1 MKLANFVK
9 DGRAQAGIVDKELIF
24 DVQEA
29 ATENG
34 FPNFTKPL
42 TVDEVLSNGL
52 LHSLRLLS
60 SNVISSKLGKPVKS
74 VKLRSPVLFP
84 EKILLVAI
92 NYGSHSKEQ
101 EIKLPTTPYFFTK
114 FRNALIGPG
123 DPILL
128 PRVSK
133 QVDWEAELA
142 VIIGKTGKNIS
153 RKDAMD
159 YVAGYA
165 ISNDVSFRD
174 YQFSTRGPDGRTN
187 LGLDWVKGK
196 GLDSSF
202 PLGPW
207 LVTKDE
213 IPDPHNLE
221 ISLSVNGQR
230 KQHSSTG
237 DMVIRI
243 DALIEFASAGMT
255 LKPGD
260 IISTGTPEG
269 VAAHTGQPFLK
280 DGDIVEVSIQ
290 GIGTLRNPVRAE

>member
-1 MKLANFVK
+1 
-9 DGRAQAGIVDKELIF
+9 
-24 DVQEA
+24 
-29 ATENG
+29 
-34 FPNFTKPL
+34 L
-42 TVDEVLSNGL
+42 TVDEILSNGF

-60 SNVISSKLGKPVKS
+60 ANVISSKLGKPVRS

-123 DPILL
+123 DPIIL

-174 YQFSTRGPDGRTN
+174 YQFSTRGPDGKTN

-221 ISLSVNGQR
+221 ISLSVNSQR
-230 KQHSSTG
+230 KQHSTTG

-260 IISTGTPEG
+260 VISTGTPEG

-290 GIGTLRNPVRAE
+290 GIGTLRNPVKAE

>member
-9 DGRAQAGIVDKELIF
+9 DGRAQAGIVDKELIL
-24 DVQEA
+24 DLQEA
-29 ATENG
+29 AKESRLS
-34 FPNFTKPL
+34 NFTEPL
-42 TVDEVLSNGL
+42 SVDGILSNGFL
-52 LHSLRLLS
+52 QPLRLLKS
-60 SNVISSKLGKPVKS
+60 QITSTKVGKPVRS
-74 VKLRSPVLFP
+74 VKLLSPVLAP

-101 EIKLPTTPYFFTK
+101 MLRLPSTPYFFTK
-114 FRNALIGPG
+114 FRNTLIGPD
-123 DPILL
+123 DPIML

-133 QVDWEAELA
+133 KVDWEGELA
-142 VIIGKTGKNIS
+142 VIIGKTGKNIT
-153 RKDAMD
+153 RRDAMD
-159 YVAGYA
+159 YVAGYTM
-165 ISNDVSFRD
+165 SNDVSFRD
-174 YQFSTRGPDGRTN
+174 YQFSTREPDGKTN

-213 IPDPHNLE
+213 IPDPYNLE
-221 ISLSVNGQR
+221 ISLSVNGQM
-230 KQHSSTG
+230 KQRSNTG
-237 DMVIRI
+237 EMVIKI

-255 LKPGD
+255 LRPGD

-280 DGDIVEVSIQ
+280 DGDIVEGRIE
-290 GIGTLRNPVRAE
+290 GIGVLRNPVKAE